1 MGASVGMGV
10 SVGASVGTSVGI
22 AVFVG
27 SSVGISVGIGVSVG
41 VSVGISVGFGV
52 FVGASV
58 GISVGISVGA
68 SVTAGASPIISSIC
82 VPSAALGASS
92 AKAGEAVISISSAS
106 ISAPARRNCFFISKP
121 PRSKS
126 GFIPFHYIAAASK
139 GQAMQHECYNSQ
151 KNREKVRRKICAVR
165 QNPLTGAAKSCIIY
179 RCQRKMLDS
188 KER

>member
-1 MGASVGMGV
+1 MGV
-10 SVGASVGTSVGI
+10 SVGASVGVSVGI

-41 VSVGISVGFGV
+41 ASVGISVGFGV

-58 GISVGISVGA
+58 GISVGIAVGA

-82 VPSAALGASS
+82 VPSAALGTSS
-92 AKAGEAVISISSAS
+92 AKAGAAVISISSAS
-106 ISAPARRNCFFISKP
+106 ISAPVRRNCFFISKP

-151 KNREKVRRKICAVR
+151 QNREKVRRKICAVR
-165 QNPLTGAAKSCIIY
+165 QNPLTGATKSCIIY